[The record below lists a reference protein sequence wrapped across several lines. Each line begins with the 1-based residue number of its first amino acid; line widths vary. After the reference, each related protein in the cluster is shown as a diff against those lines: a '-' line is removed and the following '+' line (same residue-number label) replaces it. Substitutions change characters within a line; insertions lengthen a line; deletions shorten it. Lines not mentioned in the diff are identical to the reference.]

1 MNVSGPIIALIAAN
15 ATANNL
21 LGGRV
26 YPDVLKQS
34 TAYPAAAINIRDTD
48 PANTKTGPSDIDRVL
63 VQIDVYATTP
73 TDANNAS
80 EAIREALDYQ
90 TSGDIAGIFFQRWLG
105 GFSEKPELIRRISE
119 YSIML
124 RR

>member
-1 MNVSGPIIALIAAN
+1 MNVSGPIISLIAAN
-15 ATANNL
+15 STANTL

-34 TAYPAAAINIRDTD
+34 TTYPAAAINIKDND
-48 PANTKTGPSDIDRVL
+48 PSNTKTGPSDMDRVL
-63 VQIDVYATTP
+63 VQIDVYATTA
-73 TDANNAS
+73 TAAS
-80 EAIREALDYQ
+80 EAEEAIRAALDYQ
-90 TSGDIAGIFFQRWLG
+90 TTGNIAGIFYKRTIS

-119 YSIML
+119 YSLII

>member
-1 MNVSGPIIALIAAN
+1 MNISGPIISLIAAN
-15 ATANNL
+15 TTANNL

-34 TAYPAAAINIRDTD
+34 TVYPAAAINIKNND
-48 PANTKTGPSDIDRVL
+48 PNNTKTGPSDLDRVT
-63 VQIDVYATTP
+63 VQIDVYGTTP
-73 TDANNAS
+73 TSAS
-80 EAIREALDYQ
+80 ETEEAIRQALDYQ
-90 TSGDIAGIFFQRWLG
+90 TTGDIAGIFYLRTIS
-105 GFSEKPELIRRISE
+105 GFSEKPELFRRISE